1 MKYYIIA
8 GEKSGDLHG
17 SNLVKALKE
26 ADQDAHFQGFGGDKM
41 NHEGVNIIVHI
52 KDLAIMGFSEVLLNL
67 RKIHGMLTL
76 CKSDIVEFSP
86 DVVILIDFGGFNLRI
101 AAFTKSIG
109 LPVFYYISPK
119 VWAWNQSRS
128 WKIKARVDKMFVI
141 LPFEKEFYQKYDWE
155 VDYVGNP
162 VVEAVKDHQLN
173 LDFLNINGLPV
184 DKKIVAL
191 LPGSRVQELKRILP
205 EMVFLAD
212 RFQEYQFV
220 IAGVTEVPGHYY
232 NVSDFPNLKIIYDQT
247 YDLLANS
254 HIAVVA
260 SGTATLETALWNV
273 PQVVVYKTSAITYFI
288 ASRVGKVSYISLV
301 NLLADREVIK
311 ELIQS
316 EFSKD
321 NLVMEF
327 KSLMESNTRQR
338 ILNDYQEIRNIL
350 GSEPVST
357 NTARLMLKY
366 LKSKD

>member
-17 SNLVKALKE
+17 HNLVKALRE
-26 ADQDAHFQGFGGDKM
+26 EDSGAQFQGFGGDKM
-41 NHEGVNIIVHI
+41 SREGVNIIVHI
-52 KDLAIMGFSEVLLNL
+52 KDLAIMGFTEVILNF
-67 RKIHGMLTL
+67 RRIRGMFNL
-76 CKSDIVEFSP
+76 CKRDIVKFSP

-128 WKIKARVDKMFVI
+128 WKIKARVNKMFVI

-162 VVEAVKDHQLN
+162 VVNAVNDHHLN
-173 LDFLNINGLPV
+173 SDFLRINGLAD

-191 LPGSRVQELKRILP
+191 LPGSRIQELKRILP
-205 EMVFLAD
+205 EMVILAN
-212 RFQEYQFV
+212 RFKEYQFV
-220 IAGVTEVPGHYY
+220 IAGVTEVPGLYY
-232 NVSDFPNLKIIYDQT
+232 NVSDIPNLKIIYDQT

-254 HIAVVA
+254 YTAIVA

-273 PQVVVYKTSAITYFI
+273 PQVVVYKTSTINYFI
-288 ASRVGKVSYISLV
+288 ASRVAKVPYISLV
-301 NLLADREVIK
+301 NLLAGKEVIK

-316 EFSKD
+316 NFTKDKLITEFQ
-321 NLVMEF
+321 
-327 KSLMESNTRQR
+327 SLLDPNTRR
-338 ILNDYQEIRNIL
+338 KILNDYQEIRNIL
-350 GSEPVST
+350 GTEPVSKT
-357 NTARLMLKY
+357 TARLMIKY
-366 LKSKD
+366 LKS

>member
-17 SNLVKALKE
+17 HNLVKALKE
-26 ADQDAHFQGFGGDKM
+26 EDPGAQFQGFGGDKM
-41 NHEGVNIIVHI
+41 SREGVNIIVHI
-52 KDLAIMGFSEVLLNL
+52 KDLAIMGFSEVILNFRKFRGMLNL
-67 RKIHGMLTL
+67 
-76 CKSDIVEFSP
+76 CKKDIVEFSP

-101 AAFTKSIG
+101 AAFTRSIE

-119 VWAWNQSRS
+119 VWAWNQSRA
-128 WKIKARVDKMFVI
+128 WKIKARVNKMFVI

-162 VVEAVKDHQLN
+162 VVNAVEDHQLN
-173 LDFLNINGLPV
+173 SDFLKINGLPD
-184 DKKIVAL
+184 DKKIIAL
-191 LPGSRVQELKRILP
+191 LPGSRIQELKRILP
-205 EMVFLAD
+205 EMVILAD

-220 IAGVTEVPGHYY
+220 IAGVTEVPGLYY
-232 NVSDFPNLKIIYDQT
+232 NVSDFSNLKIIYDQT

-254 HIAVVA
+254 HIAIVT

-288 ASRVGKVSYISLV
+288 ASRVGKVSFISLV
-301 NLLADREVIK
+301 NLLAGKEVIK

-316 EFSKD
+316 DFTKD
-321 NLVMEF
+321 NLITEF
-327 KSLMESNTRQR
+327 QSLLESNTPQR

-350 GSEPVST
+350 GTGPVSKT
-357 NTARLMLKY
+357 TARLMIKY
-366 LKSKD
+366 LKS

>member
-1 MKYYIIA
+1 
-8 GEKSGDLHG
+8 
-17 SNLVKALKE
+17 
-26 ADQDAHFQGFGGDKM
+26 
-41 NHEGVNIIVHI
+41 
-52 KDLAIMGFSEVLLNL
+52 
-67 RKIHGMLTL
+67 
-76 CKSDIVEFSP
+76 
-86 DVVILIDFGGFNLRI
+86 
-101 AAFTKSIG
+101 
-109 LPVFYYISPK
+109 
-119 VWAWNQSRS
+119 
-128 WKIKARVDKMFVI
+128 MFVI

-162 VVEAVKDHQLN
+162 VVNAVEDHHLN
-173 LDFLNINGLPV
+173 SGFFRINELAD

-205 EMVFLAD
+205 EMVFLAE

-220 IAGVTEVPGHYY
+220 IAGVTEVPGHYD

-254 HIAVVA
+254 HVAVVA

-321 NLVMEF
+321 NLIAEF
-327 KSLMESNTRQR
+327 QSLLELKTRQR
-338 ILNDYQEIRNIL
+338 ILNDYQEIRKIL
-350 GSEPVST
+350 GSEPVSK
-357 NTARLMLKY
+357 NTASLMIKY
-366 LKSKD
+366 LKSQA